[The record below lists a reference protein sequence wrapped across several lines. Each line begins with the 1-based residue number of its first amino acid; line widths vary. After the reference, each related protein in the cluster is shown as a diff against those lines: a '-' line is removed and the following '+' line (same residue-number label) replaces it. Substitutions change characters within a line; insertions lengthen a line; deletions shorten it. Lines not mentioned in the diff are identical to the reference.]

1 MHKKLPFI
9 ALTWLAGCAPI
20 EYYQTS
26 CGPAEEWCPALT
38 QVSIAPCEP
47 EILPVPCPNR
57 VLDLGIMI
65 DIALQNNP
73 DTRGTWNDARV
84 AAAGLGV
91 AKAPMYPTA
100 DLTETYEIGDQVF
113 RTGGVN
119 FTAVDNKSGQNVTTG
134 GGRLKSYKS
143 VESQLVLNYLLWD
156 FGGRNASVESAR
168 ELLFAA
174 DWVHNR
180 AIQDVIFSV
189 IDNYYLVQETKALL
203 KAEDQDLEESQKN
216 YEAALAQFEAGVK
229 TKADVLQAKANLV
242 QVQLRIVQ
250 LQGVLDTNYGKLA
263 YAMGVPP
270 DTRLNIVDVPKKVPT
285 DDSMDQD
292 VEQLITD
299 GLMNRPDLAGA
310 YAELLSRQADITV
323 ALSAGLPYLSA
334 NGSFLKTHYINNNIF
349 DSHLYTGSIALNV
362 PLFSGFLYE
371 YQRKQAEAA
380 ADSAFENLRKKE
392 QDIILDIVTS
402 YYAFITAKKT
412 VIYSEEFLDS
422 ALQNYE
428 VAYGSYRA
436 GVNSI
441 LDLLTAQKTLADAR
455 AARIQAIATWYRSLI
470 HIAYSTGTINKN
482 DSIPNK
488 FKTREKK

>member
-1 MHKKLPFI
+1 MYKKLPFI
-9 ALTWLAGCAPI
+9 ALMWLAGCAPI
-20 EYYQTS
+20 EYYQIS

-47 EILPVPCPNR
+47 EILPVPCPDR

-73 DTRGTWNDARV
+73 DTRGTWNDARA

-100 DLTETYEIGDQVF
+100 DLTETYEVGDQVF
-113 RTGGVN
+113 RIAGINFANIGTQTGLN
-119 FTAVDNKSGQNVTTG
+119 ATTG

-143 VESQLVLNYLLWD
+143 VKSQLVLNYLLWD
-156 FGGRNASVESAR
+156 FGGRNASIESAR

-174 DWVHNR
+174 DWAHNR

-203 KAEDQDLEESQKN
+203 KAEDQDLEDAQKS
-216 YEAALAQFEAGVK
+216 YDAALAQFESGVK

-242 QVQLRIVQ
+242 QVHLRIVQ
-250 LQGVLDTNYGKLA
+250 LKGALDTNYGKLA
-263 YAMGVPP
+263 YSLGVPP
-270 DTRLNIVDVPKKVPT
+270 DTPLNVVDVPKKVPT
-285 DDSMDQD
+285 DDSMVQNI
-292 VEQLITD
+292 EQLITD
-299 GLMNRPDLAGA
+299 GLMNRPDLAAA
-310 YAELLSRQADITV
+310 YAELLSRQADITA
-323 ALSAGLPYLSA
+323 ALSAGMPYLSA
-334 NGSFLKTHYINNNIF
+334 NGSFLKTHYINNNLF
-349 DSHLYTGSIALNV
+349 DSHLYTGSIALNM
-362 PLFSGFLYE
+362 PLFEGFLYE

-392 QDIILDIVTS
+392 QNIILDILTS
-402 YYAFITAKKT
+402 YYAFTTAKKT
-412 VIYSEEFLDS
+412 VLYSEEYLES
-422 ALQNYE
+422 AQQNYD
-428 VAYGSYRA
+428 VAYGRYRA
-436 GVNSI
+436 GIGSI
-441 LDLLTAQKTLADAR
+441 LDLVTAQKTLADAR
-455 AARIQAIATWYRSLI
+455 AARIQAIAKWYRSLV